1 MSSKL
6 KLIDVNGNDSKPND
20 EILTKELF
28 LFLCCQA
35 LKHLPEHHYIWMLI
49 MVFAFIKCVLFGN
62 IKIRT
67 YMKYVYHLHFFLSH
81 WHQTRCQWCHS
92 ANFISRVQALN
103 LIPDLCY
110 VASVHTVSYSFVFF
124 WSN

>member
-35 LKHLPEHHYIWMLI
+35 LKHLPEDQYIWMLI
-49 MVFAFIKCVLFGN
+49 MVFTFIKCVLFGN

-67 YMKYVYHLHFFLSH
+67 YMKYVCHLHFF
-81 WHQTRCQWCHS
+81 
-92 ANFISRVQALN
+92 FIPLT
-103 LIPDLCY
+103 PD
-110 VASVHTVSYSFVFF
+110 
-124 WSN
+124 

>member
-6 KLIDVNGNDSKPND
+6 KLIDVNGNDSKPNE

-35 LKHLPEHHYIWMLI
+35 LKHLPEYQYVWMLI

-67 YMKYVYHLHFFLSH
+67 YMKYVYHLHFFNPTG
-81 WHQTRCQWCHS
+81 TRLGVS
-92 ANFISRVQALN
+92 GVTANFISRVQALN
-103 LIPDLCY
+103 LIPDLFY

>member
-67 YMKYVYHLHFFLSH
+67 YMKYVYHLHFFNPTG
-81 WHQTRCQWCHS
+81 TRLGVS
-92 ANFISRVQALN
+92 G
-103 LIPDLCY
+103 
-110 VASVHTVSYSFVFF
+110 ASFKFNS
-124 WSN
+124 